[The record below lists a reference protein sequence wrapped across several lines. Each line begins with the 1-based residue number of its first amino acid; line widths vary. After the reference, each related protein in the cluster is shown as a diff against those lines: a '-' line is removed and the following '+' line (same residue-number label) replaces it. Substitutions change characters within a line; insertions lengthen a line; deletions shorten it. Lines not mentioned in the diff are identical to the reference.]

1 MKKRVVP
8 EKGIDIPQQARDEL
22 FSKVN
27 RLCQSIDSIEG
38 HTDLLPDVEIF
49 ANAVLYALEQEVFYE
64 NSDLEY
70 AARLLE
76 IGMGRLGELESG
88 LAPWTVE
95 TGLVVRGYRSN
106 LDDSVQPYGLV
117 VPDKYDPSNE
127 RQHRLD
133 IWHHGRNA
141 KGTELRFLVERTTD
155 PGRFTPDDT
164 FVLHTYGR
172 YCNAMKFGGEVD
184 TFEAIEHAKSQY
196 GIDDNKI
203 CVRGFSMGG
212 AATWHLSTH
221 YAGEWA
227 AATPGAGFAE
237 TAVYQDVAEREEQPP
252 WWEQK
257 LWALYDATKVAG
269 NLHQC
274 PTIAYSGENDK
285 QMQASDIMA
294 EHMAAEGLDLP
305 HIIGPGMGHE
315 YDDDSKAEIE
325 RLLVPFV
332 EKGRNLTPDRIRF
345 TLYTL
350 KYNRMLWIQVDA
362 LEKHWER
369 SRVNAD
375 LVSGGVA
382 INTEGVAALTIDFSE
397 EDCPF
402 ERDTNPEIKIDG
414 QKLIGPRVVAGQDW
428 VLYLVKNGDWSTG
441 RLTGIRKRQGL
452 HGPIDDAFM
461 SRFMMVTPTGT
472 PSVSSDASEWIRQEQ
487 ENAIYQWKM
496 QFRGDPLVKR
506 DNGIEDSDIESC
518 HLVLWGDPSSNKI
531 YERIAEQLPIEW
543 SDEGIVA
550 GDFRASES
558 TRVPVFVY
566 PNPLN
571 PERYVVLNS
580 GFTFAPSGSMSN
592 ATQTPK
598 LPDWAVLDT
607 EVEWD
612 RRPQEGVVACGF
624 FDERWA
630 IR

>member
-274 PTIAYSGENDK
+274 PTIAYSGENYK
-285 QMQASDIMA
+285 
-294 EHMAAEGLDLP
+294 
-305 HIIGPGMGHE
+305 
-315 YDDDSKAEIE
+315 
-325 RLLVPFV
+325 
-332 EKGRNLTPDRIRF
+332 
-345 TLYTL
+345 
-350 KYNRMLWIQVDA
+350 
-362 LEKHWER
+362 
-369 SRVNAD
+369 
-375 LVSGGVA
+375 
-382 INTEGVAALTIDFSE
+382 
-397 EDCPF
+397 
-402 ERDTNPEIKIDG
+402 
-414 QKLIGPRVVAGQDW
+414 
-428 VLYLVKNGDWSTG
+428 
-441 RLTGIRKRQGL
+441 
-452 HGPIDDAFM
+452 
-461 SRFMMVTPTGT
+461 
-472 PSVSSDASEWIRQEQ
+472 
-487 ENAIYQWKM
+487 
-496 QFRGDPLVKR
+496 
-506 DNGIEDSDIESC
+506 
-518 HLVLWGDPSSNKI
+518 
-531 YERIAEQLPIEW
+531 
-543 SDEGIVA
+543 
-550 GDFRASES
+550 
-558 TRVPVFVY
+558 
-566 PNPLN
+566 
-571 PERYVVLNS
+571 
-580 GFTFAPSGSMSN
+580 
-592 ATQTPK
+592 
-598 LPDWAVLDT
+598 
-607 EVEWD
+607 
-612 RRPQEGVVACGF
+612 
-624 FDERWA
+624 
-630 IR
+630 